1 MVLSFTP
8 PCVSPQRKGQQIM
21 FASSL
26 TCSMYIYAHA
36 HFVYTIAEAFN
47 DIAPGIPHQTK
58 PTA

>member
-1 MVLSFTP
+1 MIWGVHTGYENQP
-8 PCVSPQRKGQQIM
+8 PYYVSIP
-21 FASSL
+21 ANDL
-26 TCSMYIYAHA
+26 SMYIYAHA